1 MELDQCESIF
11 DRALAS
17 SSEAEFCYHITP
29 LFDVYEILSF
39 GLGRGNNTFWRARH
53 IESAPWPRLRDL
65 DYPPAEKSRVGR
77 LNDAG
82 SPCFYLA
89 SRVETALLEVEAIEG
104 QLIQIAAFKI
114 DQEEIVRLIV
124 VGEYTYVHK
133 AGYVRL
139 TGVDPGGV
147 VTRMLNEM
155 RPEDAVATIYIDRFF
170 ASILSDPQA
179 RESGYMF
186 SRALGAALHSR
197 IRDADGIAFP
207 SVRDPGGFNYA
218 VLPDP
223 SDRAFRNVACVI
235 AKIGKHRRYRLID
248 HTLVGCA
255 AALDEEHNFVWARPF
270 RPNTM
275 VMYNMTKQE
284 YDQRAL

>member
-1 MELDQCESIF
+1 MNLDQCEAIF

-17 SSEAEFCYHITP
+17 SSEAEFCHHITP

-39 GLGRGNNTFWRARH
+39 GLGRGNNTFWRARLV
-53 IESAPWPRLRDL
+53 ESDPWPRLKDL
-65 DYPPAEKSRVGR
+65 DYPPAEKARVGR

-89 SRVETALLEVEAIEG
+89 GRVETALLEVEAKEG
-104 QLIQIAAFKI
+104 QLIQVAAFKI
-114 DQEEIVRLIV
+114 DPEEMVRLIL

-139 TGVDPGGV
+139 TGVDPAGV
-147 VTRMLNEM
+147 VTKMLNEM
-155 RPEDAVATIYIDRFF
+155 PPEDAVATIYIDRFF
-170 ASILSDPQA
+170 ASILNDPQA
-179 RESGYMF
+179 RDSGYMF

-197 IRDADGIAFP
+197 ISGADGIAFP

-218 VLPDP
+218 ILPDP
-223 SDRAFRNVACVI
+223 SDRVFRNVACVL
-235 AKIGKHRRYRLID
+235 AKIGQSRRYQLVD

-255 AALDEEHNFVWARPF
+255 GALDEDDNFVWTQPF
-270 RPNTM
+270 QPNSI
-275 VMYNMTKQE
+275 VMYHMTKEE
-284 YDQRAL
+284 YDRKAL